1 VLILKAAAGEPIPLY
16 GDGGNVRD
24 WLYVEDHVDALL
36 LAATR
41 GELSRSYCVGGHGE
55 RTNKQVVEAI
65 CALLDERRPSA
76 APHSALITPVKDR
89 PGHDRRYAIDPRI
102 STELGWQPRHNFEQG
117 LAATVDWY
125 LANLAW
131 CQAVRER
138 AGYGGGRLLRRSA
151 TAAVGWARAER
162 AQGTNRPRPYGAAD
176 ASPPAG
182 AGSRLTLRLTNTLT
196 RAKSAFVPLQAGK
209 VSIYCCGVTVY
220 DLCHLG
226 HARSYIVWDVLR
238 RYLIW
243 MGYQVTFVQN
253 YTDIDDKILARAA
266 AEGST
271 MEAVSERNIAAYI
284 SDMAALNILP
294 ADRMPRATRCLDAI
308 RTLIGDLEAK
318 GAAYSVDGD
327 VYFAVLKHRD
337 YGKLSGRDLTEQQDN
352 ASGRVATAEEARK
365 HHPFDFALWKGAKPG
380 EPSFPSPWGPGRPG
394 WHIECSAMVRE
405 ELGTTIDIHLG
416 GADLIFPHHEN
427 EIAQSEAASGQE
439 LARWW
444 LHNGMVNVG
453 GEKMSKS
460 LGNFTTI
467 RALLDSGVS
476 PMTLRLFVLQ
486 ANYRKP
492 LDFSAEALE
501 AAATGWKGL
510 NAALALAGPGTTPTP
525 ETDPSPALAAAG
537 AGRGEGVGEAGWPD
551 LAEARGRFQ
560 AAMDD
565 DLNTAAALAVLFEL
579 ARPLRSL
586 ANRLERGDQAAAA
599 DAATAAVQER
609 EMLLAELAGV
619 LGLVPEPPAEAR
631 GPEGEEVSGSSWIP
645 EAEIMAQIEARK
657 GAKAARDFTRADAI
671 RATLRDQ
678 GIELIDRPGG
688 VTEWLRG

>member
-1 VLILKAAAGEPIPLY
+1 
-16 GDGGNVRD
+16 
-24 WLYVEDHVDALL
+24 
-36 LAATR
+36 
-41 GELSRSYCVGGHGE
+41 
-55 RTNKQVVEAI
+55 
-65 CALLDERRPSA
+65 
-76 APHSALITPVKDR
+76 
-89 PGHDRRYAIDPRI
+89 
-102 STELGWQPRHNFEQG
+102 
-117 LAATVDWY
+117 
-125 LANLAW
+125 
-131 CQAVRER
+131 
-138 AGYGGGRLLRRSA
+138 
-151 TAAVGWARAER
+151 
-162 AQGTNRPRPYGAAD
+162 
-176 ASPPAG
+176 
-182 AGSRLTLRLTNTLT
+182 LTLRLTNTLT

-243 MGYQVTFVQN
+243 LGYQVTFVQN

-444 LHNGMVNVG
+444 LHNGMVNVD

-510 NAALALAGPGTTPTP
+510 NAALALAGPGAAAA
-525 ETDPSPALAAAG
+525 EPSPAVIAAG
-537 AGRGEGVGEAGWPD
+537 EGEGVAEGAAGWPD

-586 ANRLERGDQAAAA
+586 ANRLERGDAAAA
-599 DAATAAVQER
+599 AEAALPLSVAQAA
-609 EMLLAELAGV
+609 LLRELAAV
-619 LGLVPEPPAEAR
+619 LGLRQEDASTAGPAEAGASDA
-631 GPEGEEVSGSSWIP
+631 GPGD
-645 EAEIMAQIEARK
+645 AEIEALIEARQA
-657 GAKAARDFTRADAI
+657 AKAVRDFAKADRIRDELRA
-671 RATLRDQ
+671 Q

-688 VTEWLRG
+688 ITEWLRR